1 MAKFLQ
7 TQRDQR
13 LLQTQG
19 ERQNIV
25 TVAVHVEATEPST
38 TLSRLLGRSLI
49 ATRDDLAAMYAKN
62 AIEMGS
68 TFTTKPSGAGC

>member
-1 MAKFLQ
+1 VDPELADSRCAPTRLLAKFLQ

-25 TVAVHVEATEPST
+25 TVAVS
-38 TLSRLLGRSLI
+38 
-49 ATRDDLAAMYAKN
+49 M
-62 AIEMGS
+62 
-68 TFTTKPSGAGC
+68 